1 MPPSRVDG
9 IDEDSGQMSNEW
21 ATWADRLV
29 GTPLQIAGI
38 LLGAL
43 VARWLLH
50 RVIARVVAQA
60 STRHEHRARGLGRAG
75 AVLAEA
81 SGVAHERYVARTQTL
96 GAVLRSVVTVTV
108 TTIATLTI
116 MATLGI
122 PLAPLLASA
131 GVGGVALGF
140 GAQSLVKDFLSGIF
154 MIVEDQYGVG
164 DTIDTGSAIGVVEDI
179 TLRVTRV
186 RDATGVIWYIRNG
199 EIVRIGNRSQGWST
213 ATVELAIAL
222 GEDHERVRQVLRDAV
237 VSPLGSDPR
246 LLDEPQIHTESIA
259 HGALVLR
266 VVVKCVP
273 AEQLA
278 VQREIRDL
286 AKNALDKAGVQLALA
301 PPGGWPGLPDG
312 GRS

>member
-1 MPPSRVDG
+1 MP
-9 IDEDSGQMSNEW
+9 QTEW
-21 ATWADRLV
+21 ATWIDRLV
-29 GTPLQIAGI
+29 GTPLQIVGI
-38 LLGAL
+38 LVAAV
-43 VARWLLH
+43 VARWLTH
-50 RVIARVVAQA
+50 RLIGRVVAQA
-60 STRHEHRARGLGRAG
+60 SARHETRSRALGRAG

-81 SGVAHERYVARTQTL
+81 SGLAHERYVARTQTL
-96 GAVLRSVVTVTV
+96 GAVLRSVVTVAV
-108 TTIATLTI
+108 TAVAALTI
-116 MATLGI
+116 MATVGI

-140 GAQSLVKDFLSGIF
+140 GAQSLVKDFLSGVF

-179 TLRVTRV
+179 TLRVTRI

-213 ATVELAIAL
+213 AAVEIPIAL
-222 GEDHERVRQVLRDAV
+222 DEDHERARDVLHQGV
-237 VSPLGSDPR
+237 VEVLQDDPR
-246 LLDEPQIHTESIA
+246 LLDATQVHTESIA

-266 VVVKCVP
+266 IVAKCLP
-273 AEQLA
+273 TEQQA

-286 AKNALDKAGVQLALA
+286 AKSALDAAGVQMAVA
-301 PPGGWPGLPDG
+301 TAGGWPGITGG